1 MDDLTALAGRVVGGE
16 FLQRAELL
24 HALELSRACATA
36 LFTVADRVRRHFMGD
51 AVTLCC
57 IVPGRLGG
65 CGEDCRWCSQSR
77 LGPLG
82 GEKPTRTP
90 RERIVAA
97 ARAAARAG
105 AGCLGIVNSGRRPGD
120 GDLDDVIGAIDAI
133 RHDAQAQAA
142 GPLRVCASLGEL
154 TPDQA
159 RRLARGGVFLVHH
172 NLETSRRFFPSV
184 VTTHTYDDRLATLRN
199 AQTAGMDV
207 CSGGL
212 LGLGETWEDRVD
224 LALTLRDVSPR
235 VVPLNFLHPIPGTE
249 LEHQP
254 PMEPMDILRAVAMFR
269 LALPRADIKLCGGR
283 VVNLRDMQ
291 SWAFFAGAS
300 SLMTGDYLT
309 TAGRS
314 AQQDAQM
321 IADAGMTLV
330 TPRTGQSAA
339 APRTCFCTS
348 APR

>member
-1 MDDLTALAGRVVGGE
+1 MDGESLDRPAL
-16 FLQRAELL
+16 LC
-24 HALELSRACATA
+24 ALEASRELPIP
-36 LFTVADRVRRHFMGD
+36 LFTAADRVRRHFLGD

-77 LGPLG
+77 RGPLG
-82 GEKPTRTP
+82 RQRPVRTP
-90 RERIVAA
+90 HEQLVQA
-97 ARAAARAG
+97 AREAARAG

-120 GDLDDVIGAIDAI
+120 ADLRDVLDAIDAI
-133 RHDAQAQAA
+133 GHDREAQS

-154 TPDQA
+154 TPEQA
-159 RRLARGGVFLVHH
+159 SRLARGGTFLYHH

-184 VTTHTYDDRLATLRN
+184 VGSHTYDDRLATLRN
-199 AQTAGMDV
+199 ARAAGMDV

-224 LALTLRDVSPR
+224 LALALRDVGPR
-235 VVPLNFLHPIPGTE
+235 VTPLNFLHPIPGTE

-254 PMEPMDILRAVAMFR
+254 PMSPLDILRAIAMFR
-269 LALPRADIKLCGGR
+269 LALPRVDIKLCGGR
-283 VVNLRDMQ
+283 ANLREMQ

-309 TAGRS
+309 TTGRT
-314 AQQDAQM
+314 ATQDAQM
-321 IADAGMTLV
+321 IADAGLTV
-330 TPRTGQSAA
+330 VRE
-339 APRTCFCTS
+339 R
-348 APR
+348 